1 VNNIDITKILPH
13 RFPFLLVDRVLDFK
27 EGEWLKAIKN
37 VTYNDYF
44 FVGHFPERPIMPG
57 VLIIEAMAQS
67 AGIFLFLSYGKDKR
81 DNEYIAYLAG
91 VNNVKF
97 RKPVTPGA
105 GAKARRR
112 CPWGVVGRQRGGLRT
127 SQEVTKAS
135 SGRTAGKVTG
145 KILQI

>member
-1 VNNIDITKILPH
+1 MNNIDITKILPH

-97 RKPVTPGA
+97 RKPVIPGDQIILEVKLKQTVRNIYKFDA
-105 GAKARRR
+105 ICRVDDNIVADGEITIAL
-112 CPWGVVGRQRGGLRT
+112 GG
-127 SQEVTKAS
+127 K
-135 SGRTAGKVTG
+135 G
-145 KILQI
+145 